1 MNSLFNI
8 LPEFVDRNMNI
19 SIMECE
25 YNCDLAL
32 HNYITESSLLDSGII
47 VCESAD
53 DKDSIETAKDNKF
66 IKVIKAI
73 ADAVRKITT
82 AFVDM
87 IKNMSGKKENISYN
101 DFINSGT
108 GQIQMSKDYAAI
120 NDKIEKE
127 ILDGRKIIK
136 TISKGTHID
145 PKIVAEYCDKAGDVA
160 LKYGPA
166 TVSVGSILAI
176 EKLTR
181 RSVEK
186 TCGEIS
192 DCEKELREDVENKVH
207 DINRQEKKDKLEKKY
222 ADNPEKVAKKMA
234 RYDKKQALT
243 KVFNAMAKR
252 QNKLIA
258 NATAFINEVK
268 LKANKQN

>member
-8 LPEFVDRNMNI
+8 LPEFIDRNMNI

-32 HNYITESSLLDSGII
+32 QNYITESSLLDSGII
-47 VCESAD
+47 VWESAD

-87 IKNMSGKKENISYN
+87 IKNMCGMKEDISYN

-127 ILDGRKIIK
+127 IL
-136 TISKGTHID
+136 
-145 PKIVAEYCDKAGDVA
+145 
-160 LKYGPA
+160 
-166 TVSVGSILAI
+166 
-176 EKLTR
+176 
-181 RSVEK
+181 
-186 TCGEIS
+186 
-192 DCEKELREDVENKVH
+192 
-207 DINRQEKKDKLEKKY
+207 
-222 ADNPEKVAKKMA
+222 
-234 RYDKKQALT
+234 
-243 KVFNAMAKR
+243 
-252 QNKLIA
+252 
-258 NATAFINEVK
+258 
-268 LKANKQN
+268 